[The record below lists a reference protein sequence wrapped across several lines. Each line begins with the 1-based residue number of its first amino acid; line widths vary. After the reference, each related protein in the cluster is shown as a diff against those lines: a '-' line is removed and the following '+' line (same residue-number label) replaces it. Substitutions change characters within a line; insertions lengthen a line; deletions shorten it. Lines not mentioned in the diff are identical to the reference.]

1 MTDLGEFLKK
11 ERERKNFSIED
22 IADVTHINP
31 RTLRAM
37 EKGDFKEIPGVFYTK
52 NFLKTYLDAVGA
64 DQEEFFTKFQTDID
78 RVLDEK
84 RDDPVQYYS
93 KLRYSSFKRR
103 NLYITASIILILIV
117 SAFCFFY
124 KSRDDLFQVID
135 FSEKKTEQTP
145 RSYMDASFLKKTII
159 SDRSPDYW
167 PLNAR
172 IEFKEACWIQ
182 VLRGGRVVASG
193 VFQPGDIQT
202 FHGYN
207 LNLTLGNPS
216 GLRLFVN
223 EKEITRFKNMNRSVK
238 IQLNLTTL
246 EGLID
251 NE

>member
-37 EKGDFKEIPGVFYTK
+37 EKNDFKEIPGVFYTK

-64 DQEEFFTKFQTDID
+64 DQEEFFKKFQADIN

-117 SAFCFFY
+117 SAFCYFY
-124 KSRDDLFQVID
+124 KSKDNLFQVID
-135 FSEKKTEQTP
+135 FSEKQP
-145 RSYMDASFLKKTII
+145 DQIYRSYLDASFLKRAIVA
-159 SDRSPDYW
+159 DRSIDYW
-167 PLNAR
+167 PVNAR
-172 IEFKEACWIQ
+172 IEFEEACWIQ
-182 VLRGGRVVASG
+182 VFRGGRVVASG
-193 VFQPGDIQT
+193 VFQPGDIQK

-207 LNLTLGNPS
+207 LDLTLGNPS

-223 EKEITRFKNMNRSVK
+223 EQEVTRFKNMSRSVK
-238 IQLNLTTL
+238 IQLNLETL